1 MTSNRVMVNS
11 SDMFL
16 ERVWISVVATF
27 ALAAITWGQTPTLP
41 KIEPK
46 LLQAD
51 LQIARKALEEG
62 HSGMYR
68 YTPKPELDR
77 AFDSANKK
85 LTQPMDAL
93 EFLRV
98 LAPVVA
104 DIKCGHTSVRPPKQI
119 SEAVNQTI
127 ALFPFG
133 VAIVDGKVYVTREY
147 EPNEQ
152 KLAGLEIRKING
164 AEIDSILATM
174 LAATP
179 GDADSQTVRPWRVAD
194 DFNLDLYDLAG
205 IKSPFTVEFLD
216 SKTGKNRTLQ
226 FSGGPYPDLQKI
238 AEKRYPQDAEPKDS
252 VSLKFIDEN
261 MLMNGGSFS
270 TTCEFLSNLHDR
282 KRAIF
287 VGEEA
292 GGGYFGNTSGPTVR
306 VTLPNTEV
314 HIIIPLRTYYLAVKD
329 GIPNRSILP
338 DYEVKQSIND
348 ILSDNDTVM
357 FRAIEL
363 ARK

>member
-1 MTSNRVMVNS
+1 MVNS

-16 ERVWISVVATF
+16 ERDWISVAATF

-62 HSGMYR
+62 HSGIYR

-104 DIKCGHTSVRPPKQI
+104 KIKCGHTSVRPPKQI

-152 KLAGLEIRKING
+152 KLSGLEIRKTPKPR
-164 AEIDSILATM
+164 AREIALELI
-174 LAATP
+174 
-179 GDADSQTVRPWRVAD
+179 
-194 DFNLDLYDLAG
+194 
-205 IKSPFTVEFLD
+205 
-216 SKTGKNRTLQ
+216 
-226 FSGGPYPDLQKI
+226 
-238 AEKRYPQDAEPKDS
+238 
-252 VSLKFIDEN
+252 
-261 MLMNGGSFS
+261 
-270 TTCEFLSNLHDR
+270 
-282 KRAIF
+282 
-287 VGEEA
+287 
-292 GGGYFGNTSGPTVR
+292 
-306 VTLPNTEV
+306 
-314 HIIIPLRTYYLAVKD
+314 RTY
-329 GIPNRSILP
+329 G
-338 DYEVKQSIND
+338 
-348 ILSDNDTVM
+348 LSG
-357 FRAIEL
+357 FEHKIGRAHV
-363 ARK
+363 

>member
-1 MTSNRVMVNS
+1 VVINAVLDNYLEKQQSPTSAFMTSNRVMVNS

-205 IKSPFTVEFLD
+205 IKISVH
-216 SKTGKNRTLQ
+216 
-226 FSGGPYPDLQKI
+226 SG
-238 AEKRYPQDAEPKDS
+238 
-252 VSLKFIDEN
+252 VS
-261 MLMNGGSFS
+261 
-270 TTCEFLSNLHDR
+270 R
-282 KRAIF
+282 
-287 VGEEA
+287 
-292 GGGYFGNTSGPTVR
+292 
-306 VTLPNTEV
+306 
-314 HIIIPLRTYYLAVKD
+314 
-329 GIPNRSILP
+329 
-338 DYEVKQSIND
+338 
-348 ILSDNDTVM
+348 
-357 FRAIEL
+357 
-363 ARK
+363 